1 LLLAVIVG
9 LATYGGLAQADPAG
23 QPADAAGQMIEQGLR
38 ATVGLTCEAAQYDTY
53 MGTGAVLSPDGYIL
67 TSTTVVPPGATKIK
81 VIFYGGVVR
90 EAKFVETCESL
101 EATLVK
107 VEASGL
113 DCLPPA
119 SKLPA
124 VGEPVY
130 AFGNAHH
137 AMSINGRALVSAGV
151 VSGLY
156 RAENQGGESVY
167 AGSAIETSAAI
178 NPGSDGGPIVDAQ
191 GQLCGIVSLNVSPLR
206 WQGLCVPMPE
216 ILAGLSKLKSG
227 EVKLRNTPLVAQAG
241 PNPFAALSRQAAEL
255 SGCLVGLVVERKFP
269 AETVRRVPWPQYR
282 GQITDWDKK
291 PLAEQTGIR
300 STFVSVAQVFEANQ
314 MLRRPGGAV
323 TAVAVS
329 PDGYL
334 VTSDFNVEDDVIFK
348 DKQSGAPRKI
358 DLAGN
363 LVDLL
368 RHAAENLAEDKN
380 PVVRI
385 SAVLP
390 DGSRHEAKLLAK
402 HQPLG
407 VALLKIDAKTP
418 KFLDPQKW
426 TEPRLGMRV
435 GVLGYMGGATPAY
448 TFNPGIVSATERNH
462 GTRLQIDAAV
472 NYGNSGGPV
481 ISASGQWLG
490 IACAPISPRTVMGR
504 LLTAAELHTWL
515 AAPNSGLAMAGRGDK
530 FAAALEGLK
539 SGKGVQRLP
548 GALLGAM
555 VDPRRV
561 LGEEVFIGGVVPG
574 SPAEKVG
581 LRPGDQILAVDDR
594 PLDSWK
600 QLSDLVAHRQPGDK
614 IALKVHRKNIV
625 RHLVIKGQNVENM
638 ADLEKLFDGL
648 KPDEKFEGAMIQS
661 DTKTVEVILAGEK

>member
-1 LLLAVIVG
+1 
-9 LATYGGLAQADPAG
+9 
-23 QPADAAGQMIEQGLR
+23 
-38 ATVGLTCEAAQYDTY
+38 
-53 MGTGAVLSPDGYIL
+53 
-67 TSTTVVPPGATKIK
+67 
-81 VIFYGGVVR
+81 
-90 EAKFVETCESL
+90 
-101 EATLVK
+101 
-107 VEASGL
+107 
-113 DCLPPA
+113 
-119 SKLPA
+119 
-124 VGEPVY
+124 
-130 AFGNAHH
+130 
-137 AMSINGRALVSAGV
+137 
-151 VSGLY
+151 
-156 RAENQGGESVY
+156 
-167 AGSAIETSAAI
+167 
-178 NPGSDGGPIVDAQ
+178 
-191 GQLCGIVSLNVSPLR
+191 
-206 WQGLCVPMPE
+206 
-216 ILAGLSKLKSG
+216 
-227 EVKLRNTPLVAQAG
+227 
-241 PNPFAALSRQAAEL
+241 
-255 SGCLVGLVVERKFP
+255 
-269 AETVRRVPWPQYR
+269 
-282 GQITDWDKK
+282 
-291 PLAEQTGIR
+291 
-300 STFVSVAQVFEANQ
+300 
-314 MLRRPGGAV
+314 V

-625 RHLVIKGQNVENM
+625 RHLV
-638 ADLEKLFDGL
+638 DLEKLFDGL